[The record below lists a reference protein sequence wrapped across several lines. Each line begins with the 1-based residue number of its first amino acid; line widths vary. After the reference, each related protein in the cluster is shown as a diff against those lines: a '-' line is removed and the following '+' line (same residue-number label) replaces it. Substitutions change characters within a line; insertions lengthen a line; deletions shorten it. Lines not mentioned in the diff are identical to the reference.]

1 MSSYIIIGQALVIA
15 VLAVIIISQRI
26 KHINECEELVI
37 ALEDEQILR
46 DVEKA
51 CWKIFFDH
59 HKKEQ
64 EKEIAKLEKEKAR
77 LEEILHASEKKRK
90 ELCTRL
96 WEEEN
101 LK

>member
-1 MSSYIIIGQALVIA
+1 MTNIIIGAEALVIA
-15 VLAVIIISQRI
+15 VLVIIIFCQRI
-26 KHINECEELVI
+26 KHINECEDLVI